1 MHSRTYTAQRRAMH
15 VMMMLMCMQWLS
27 GAVVGVIDH
36 HEDTGTFA
44 AAPLRV
50 VKDSVGSCSALVAQ
64 A

>member
-1 MHSRTYTAQRRAMH
+1 MH

-44 AAPLRV
+44 TAPLRV